1 MRISSKSVSAA
12 PAPVAHHRRFSRKII
27 RSTRKHAALALAV
40 AATCAAP
47 VTALVASGQWTF
59 NGGGNWSATGNG
71 NGGTVPNATDD
82 TADLA
87 SIDLTADANVVLD
100 PPVTLGQLPF
110 GDPDPTTAAGWTLSG
125 ANSLTLSTSGAP
137 PTVTVNALG
146 TGKVATISAAVAG
159 TQGLTKAGAGTLV
172 LTGANS
178 YSGGT
183 TVSAGTL
190 QIGTG
195 GTAGTLGSG
204 AIVDNGTVNIN
215 HSDAVTIS
223 DNISGSGAFGKQGA
237 GVLTLSG
244 TNTYGGVTN
253 VDGGLINFSAAAS
266 YSGLAANS
274 ISVNAAGAVQNGAGS
289 VTDAAFLGRINT
301 ASTGALAITATDAA
315 TNF

>member
-100 PPVTLGQLPF
+100 IPVTLGQLTF
-110 GDPDPTTAAGWTLSG
+110 GDTDTSTAAGWTISG
-125 ANSLTLSTSGAP
+125 ANALTLSTSGAP
-137 PTVTVNALG
+137 PTITVNALG

-204 AIVDNGTVNIN
+204 AIVDNGTLNIN

-223 DNISGSGAFGKQGA
+223 DNISGSGAFGKQGG

-253 VDGGLINFSAAAS
+253 VDGGLINFFTAAT
-266 YSGLAANS
+266 YSGPAANN
-274 ISVNAAGAVQNGAGS
+274 INVNPPRAGQNGGGRGTHATFPRRVNNAATRGPAVTPHGP
-289 VTDAAFLGRINT
+289 
-301 ASTGALAITATDAA
+301 
-315 TNF
+315 